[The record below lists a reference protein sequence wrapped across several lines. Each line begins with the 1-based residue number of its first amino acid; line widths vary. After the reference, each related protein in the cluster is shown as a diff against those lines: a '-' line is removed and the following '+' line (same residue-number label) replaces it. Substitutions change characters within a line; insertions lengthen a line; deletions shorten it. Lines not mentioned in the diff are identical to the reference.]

1 MSYISSVYVI
11 FAPLMLLF
19 LIIYF
24 ILFNIAIDAWSRS
37 GEKGAAAR
45 AESILNRMNY
55 VSLTHKNN
63 LVAPDKI
70 TYTSVIKA
78 WVNERA
84 EGFEVRAATL
94 LSEME
99 QRYLDGHEAV
109 KPDVMA
115 YATVIDAFAKA
126 HKPKSAEV
134 VLERMREPFFNEE
147 KGLSPNITCYNIL
160 INAYAK
166 SNVKGSENK
175 AEEILLRTEEEYKNG
190 NVFVQPNEITYTT
203 CIHAIA
209 RSDDKNKV
217 SKAEIILDKMNHQQ
231 NINCTVDTWNAL
243 LNVYAKSPLSDKAKE
258 AFNVIH
264 RMEIA
269 GVRPNIVSYNIILSA
284 CCLSENLSG
293 ESRGDVLEISAKIL
307 KYVQQHNNLA
317 ADSFTYSC
325 FLRIC
330 KKISNIHERKIAVT
344 KCFESCCKDGQL
356 NYKVIATLREV
367 CTDALFW
374 QLLGVDPCYDLVKLK
389 TLPPDWS
396 RNIVKPKKF

>member
-1 MSYISSVYVI
+1 MGEKLYEAGNDKLKSDMKCFITCLDAWAKSKERGAAEKVEQILSR
-11 FAPLMLLF
+11 MEDLF
-19 LIIYF
+19 MNAVDDKNKLNNYGY
-24 ILFNIAIDAWSRS
+24 NVAIDAWSRS

-115 YATVIDAFAKA
+115 YATVIDA
-126 HKPKSAEV
+126 
-134 VLERMREPFFNEE
+134 
-147 KGLSPNITCYNIL
+147 
-160 INAYAK
+160 
-166 SNVKGSENK
+166 
-175 AEEILLRTEEEYKNG
+175 
-190 NVFVQPNEITYTT
+190 
-203 CIHAIA
+203 IA

-243 LNVYAKSPLSDKAKE
+243 LNVYAKSPLSNKAKE

-269 GVRPNIVSYNIILSA
+269 GVRPNI
-284 CCLSENLSG
+284 
-293 ESRGDVLEISAKIL
+293 
-307 KYVQQHNNLA
+307 
-317 ADSFTYSC
+317 
-325 FLRIC
+325 
-330 KKISNIHERKIAVT
+330 
-344 KCFESCCKDGQL
+344 
-356 NYKVIATLREV
+356 
-367 CTDALFW
+367 
-374 QLLGVDPCYDLVKLK
+374 
-389 TLPPDWS
+389 
-396 RNIVKPKKF
+396 